1 MRVIAIPLKSN
12 NYQPFSGSPGPGA
25 RAKTPVRDP
34 GRGLGLG
41 PRAQTLGPRPRAGA
55 RGQGTGPGP
64 RAGARCSGPG
74 ANTKSL
80 LVAQNTRAIIFKA
93 PYIVSTAG
101 RRPAKTFF
109 LFESWG
115 YVASDAGGQF
125 YLRFH
130 RSVVVGM
137 PRRQRQNRLLGRPLR
152 STRSSL
158 LWRPLRPRGSQ
169 LTSVMRPV
177 RPRKIRPRKSSMLG
191 RPSRPRKIRLLG
203 RPRPRKTRLLGR

>member
-1 MRVIAIPLKSN
+1 MQFLRSRSHAVEAILMVA
-12 NYQPFSGSPGPGA
+12 PGNS
-25 RAKTPVRDP
+25 KTDCEW
-34 GRGLGLG
+34 LEL
-41 PRAQTLGPRPRAGA
+41 
-55 RGQGTGPGP
+55 
-64 RAGARCSGPG
+64 S
-74 ANTKSL
+74 
-80 LVAQNTRAIIFKA
+80 TRALIFKA
-93 PYIVSTAG
+93 PYIVSTAV

-169 LTSVMRPV
+169 LTLAMWPL

-191 RPSRPRKIRLLG
+191 G
-203 RPRPRKTRLLGR
+203 RCDQEGAS